1 MTAQNPLQLPAGTS
15 SGELLLPNGQP
26 ARGNTEPRIWTPP
39 LRELTRETTFGY
51 DVIDFARDDVGAPL
65 DAWQEWVVIHGCELL
80 PDGRPRF
87 RQVLVLVARQNGK
100 THLCV
105 ILSLYWMFVD
115 RVANILGTS
124 TKLEYSKDSW
134 REACKY
140 ARKSPILREEVMHR
154 NAIRKSNGEVTLWRA
169 DEEELQYEDG
179 SRYRIAAANEEGG
192 RSQTNNRVIMDEL
205 RQHHSYDAYAAAE
218 PTTSAVRDS
227 QIWLMSNAGSDR
239 SVVLNDQR
247 DAALAYINSG
257 VGDYRLGMFEYS
269 AEDHADPL
277 SLEAHL
283 QANPNF
289 GYRIDGEALMG
300 KARVAV
306 AKGGKILASHKTEYL
321 CIRVRHSD
329 PAVDEQKWLDCF
341 DPGDLSRYRD
351 RVTLCFDMSLD
362 ETHAMLVAA
371 AVLPDGRVRI
381 ETVAMWDIV
390 VLNAK
395 GQLFDRQ
402 FRKHVEKVRAR
413 ALGWMPKGPAAAKMA
428 TILGAKVN
436 EESGKFEFKGKRPA
450 WLPAQTTIAPLRGE
464 VPAVCMGFASEVR
477 TLNIAHNG
485 DPVLRTHICGAS
497 KQYVGDSW
505 VAARREPGQ
514 TDVNDALPCDG
525 YYASAGA
532 VFLARTLPQSPGKPR
547 LIIPD

>member
-1 MTAQNPLQLPAGTS
+1 M
-15 SGELLLPNGQP
+15 
-26 ARGNTEPRIWTPP
+26 PRLWTPP
-39 LRELTRETTFGY
+39 LRELTPETTYGY
-51 DVIDFARDDVGAPL
+51 DVIDFAREDVGAPL
-65 DAWQEWVVIHGCELL
+65 DPWQAWVVIHAGELL

-105 ILSLYWMFVD
+105 ILSLYWLFVD
-115 RVANILGTS
+115 RVANVLGTS

-134 REACKY
+134 RDACKF
-140 ARKSPILREEVMHR
+140 ARKSPILRKEVMHR

-169 DEEELQYEDG
+169 DEQEQMYEDG

-192 RSQTNNRVIMDEL
+192 RSQTNDRVIMDEL
-205 RQHHSYDAYAAAE
+205 RQHHDYSAYDAAE

-257 VGDYRLGMFEYS
+257 VGDYRLGLFEYS
-269 AEDHADPL
+269 AEENASPL
-277 SLEAHL
+277 SLEAHA
-283 QANPNF
+283 QANPNL
-289 GYRIDGEALMG
+289 GYRIDPEALMG

-306 AKGGKILASHKTEYL
+306 SKGGKKLTGHKTEYM

-329 PAVDEQKWLDCF
+329 PAVDEQKWLDCLDAKPF
-341 DPGDLSRYRD
+341 TASERGA
-351 RVTLCFDMSLD
+351 VALCFDMSLD
-362 ETHAMLVAA
+362 ESHAMLVAA
-371 AVLPDGRVRI
+371 AVMADGRVRV
-381 ETVAMWDIV
+381 EVVAMWDMV

-395 GQLFDRQ
+395 RQLFDRQ
-402 FRKHVEKVRAR
+402 FRAHVTKVKAR

-436 EESGKFEFKGKRPA
+436 EETGKFEFIGKRPA
-450 WLPAQTTIAPLRGE
+450 WVPSTTTIAPLRGE
-464 VPAVCMGFASEVR
+464 VPAVCMGFAAEVR
-477 TLNIAHNG
+477 ALNIAQNG

-497 KQYVGDSW
+497 KKWVGDSW
-505 VAARREPGQ
+505 VVARREPGQ
-514 TDVNDALPCDG
+514 TDVNDSLPCDG

-532 VFLARTLPQSPGKPR
+532 VFLARTLPPSPGKPR
-547 LIIPD
+547 LITPD